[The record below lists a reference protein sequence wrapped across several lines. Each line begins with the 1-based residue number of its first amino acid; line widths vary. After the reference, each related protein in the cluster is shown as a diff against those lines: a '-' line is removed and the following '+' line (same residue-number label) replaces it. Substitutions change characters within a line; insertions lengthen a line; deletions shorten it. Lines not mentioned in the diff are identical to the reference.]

1 MKKLNEANVLFCSHF
16 PQCILNSS
24 GFCGLSICIYCIYSC
39 DCGCVLL
46 SLFTAPAELTL
57 YIIYC
62 VAAASPLQLLTKRFP
77 HKTHTSQIHRRSI
90 CISISISIS
99 NFICICIRI
108 YSCCAAAVAQS
119 SNPLKTHIICRYRQ
133 RRSQRQQ
140 VAQVA
145 SASTVIS
152 VTPVSLDSKLS

>member
-1 MKKLNEANVLFCSHF
+1 MKKLNEASVLFCSHF
-16 PQCILNSS
+16 PQCILNSR

-90 CISISISIS
+90 CISNSIS
-99 NFICICIRI
+99 NSNSICICI

>member
-1 MKKLNEANVLFCSHF
+1 MKKLNEASVLFCSHF
-16 PQCILNSS
+16 PQCILNSR
-24 GFCGLSICIYCIYSC
+24 GFCGLSICIYCIYS
-39 DCGCVLL
+39 CGCVLL

-90 CISISISIS
+90 CICNSISNSISI
-99 NFICICIRI
+99 CICI

-145 SASTVIS
+145 AASDVAS
-152 VTPVSLDSKLS
+152 VSPVSSDTQLS

>member
-1 MKKLNEANVLFCSHF
+1 MKKLNEASVLFCSHF
-16 PQCILNSS
+16 PQCILNSR
-24 GFCGLSICIYCIYSC
+24 GVCGLSIGIYCIYSC
-39 DCGCVLL
+39 DCVLL

-90 CISISISIS
+90 SISICIS
-99 NFICICIRI
+99 NSICICI

>member
-1 MKKLNEANVLFCSHF
+1 MKKLNEASVLFCSHF
-16 PQCILNSS
+16 PQCILNSR
-24 GFCGLSICIYCIYSC
+24 GFCGLSICIYCICIC
-39 DCGCVLL
+39 DCVLL

-90 CISISISIS
+90 CISNSISI
-99 NFICICIRI
+99 CICI